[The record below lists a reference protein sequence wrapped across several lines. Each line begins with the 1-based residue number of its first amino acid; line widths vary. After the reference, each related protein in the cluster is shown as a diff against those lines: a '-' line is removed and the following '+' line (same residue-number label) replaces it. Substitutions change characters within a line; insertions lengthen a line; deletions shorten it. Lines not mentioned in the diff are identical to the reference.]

1 MPTVSD
7 AEYFGTDPRVASSGG
22 VVDEIGDDDFEQV
35 WRDQRDQLWRL
46 AWLICGEAD
55 LADEVVAAAA
65 ARAWRGWTRRG
76 VSDAGAYLRRA
87 IVNEVTDRFRS
98 RRRER
103 RWTQRR
109 TGEGR
114 GQRMLDDHVADRAD
128 LAAAL
133 ARLPVGQRAVVVLR
147 YWADLSEADTADALS
162 ISAGTVKSRT
172 SRALAA
178 LAADLDP
185 SSPARTTTEA
195 FDG

>member
-1 MPTVSD
+1 M
-7 AEYFGTDPRVASSGG
+7 
-22 VVDEIGDDDFEQV
+22 DEIDDEFEQV
-35 WRDQRDQLWRL
+35 WRDHRDHLWRV
-46 AWLICGEAD
+46 AWLICGDAD
-55 LADEVVAAAA
+55 LADDVVASAA
-65 ARAWRGWTRRG
+65 ARAWRGWARRA
-76 VSDAGAYLRRA
+76 VSDPGAYLRRA
-87 IVNEVTDRFRS
+87 VVNETTDRFRS

-103 RWTQRR
+103 RWIQRR

-114 GQRMLDDHVADRAD
+114 GQRTLDDHVADRTD
-128 LAAAL
+128 VAAAL

-178 LAADLDP
+178 LAADLSP
-185 SSPARTTTEA
+185 SPHTTSEA